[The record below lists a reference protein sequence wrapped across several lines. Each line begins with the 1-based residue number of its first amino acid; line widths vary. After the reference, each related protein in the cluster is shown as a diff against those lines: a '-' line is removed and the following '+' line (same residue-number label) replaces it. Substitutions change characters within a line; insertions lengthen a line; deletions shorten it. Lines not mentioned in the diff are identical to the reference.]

1 MENLQKEIAEAIDK
15 NLPNQVGELLK
26 KRLEKADSDAV
37 LLEQQRKNIKN
48 QGETIGNLEEK
59 LNKHLELDTK
69 HNFLLMCEKELIKQA
84 NSQKVFEA
92 ELKMGAANSKV
103 VMLQDLMQ
111 TVFRSPVY
119 KKHIDK
125 WDSFEHRY
133 ENNMNI
139 KEKTGETVT
148 ETTEEE

>member
-1 MENLQKEIAEAIDK
+1 MENLQKEISEAIDK
-15 NLPNQVGELLK
+15 NLPNQVGEILK

-69 HNFLLMCEKELIKQA
+69 LNFLIMCEKELIKKE

-92 ELKMGAANSKV
+92 ELKMNAADSKV
-103 VMLQDLMQ
+103 VMLQDVMQ
-111 TVFRSPVY
+111 TVFKSPVY
-119 KKHIDK
+119 KKHIEK
-125 WDSFEHRY
+125 FSSFENRY
-133 ENNMNI
+133 EDGMEI
-139 KEKTGETVT
+139 KEKTGESID
-148 ETTEEE
+148 ETTKEE